1 MSKILS
7 GLRKNTTSKTIK
19 AAKDHIS
26 KASEVV
32 STLRSAFEKIKENSF
47 EEGLNKLNMVS
58 ELEHQADQIRRSIIL
73 EIAGSEI
80 EENVKEALMHL
91 IKNVDK
97 IANTANA
104 SARIFSQVPNKYFE
118 MLVKDDDS
126 ILKMLEK
133 SVEVTKLLLK
143 MVDELLGSGRD
154 IDRLNQ
160 SIQTI
165 EHECDIYLSNIYRRL
180 LNREGP
186 DVPTF
191 VAIQISAGLNYME
204 AISDAVEDTAD
215 YLKEIATIRK
225 T

>member
-7 GLRKNTTSKTIK
+7 GLKKATTSNTIK
-19 AAKDHIS
+19 AAKAHIV

-32 STLRSAFEKIKENSF
+32 MTLRSAFEKVKERNYDETLKKF
-47 EEGLNKLNMVS
+47 NAVS

-80 EENVKEALMHL
+80 EETVKEALMHL

-104 SARIFSQVPNKYFE
+104 SARIFAQVPSKYFD
-118 MLVKDDDS
+118 MLMKDDES

-133 SVEVTKLLLK
+133 SVDVTKLLLK
-143 MVDELLGSGRD
+143 MVDELLATGRD
-154 IDRLNQ
+154 IDKLNQ
-160 SIQTI
+160 SIQSI
-165 EHECDIYLSNIYRRL
+165 EHECDIHLSNIYRRL
-180 LNREGP
+180 LTMENLQ
-186 DVPTF
+186 VPAF

-204 AISDAVEDTAD
+204 AISDSVEDTAD
-215 YLKEIATIRK
+215 YIKEIATIRK

>member
-7 GLRKNTTSKTIK
+7 GLKKATTSNTIK
-19 AAKDHIS
+19 AAKAHVLKS
-26 KASEVV
+26 AEVV
-32 STLRSAFEKIKENSF
+32 MTLRAAFEKVKARSYDAALEKWNA
-47 EEGLNKLNMVS
+47 VS

-73 EIAGSEI
+73 EIASSEI

-104 SARIFSQVPNKYFE
+104 SARIFAQVPAKYFD
-118 MLVKDDDS
+118 MLVRDDDS
-126 ILKMLEK
+126 ILLMLEK
-133 SVEVTKLLLK
+133 SVEVTKLLVK
-143 MVDELLGSGRD
+143 MIDDLLGTGRE
-154 IDRLNQ
+154 IDKLNQ
-160 SIQTI
+160 SIQAI
-165 EHECDIYLSNIYRRL
+165 EHECDVYLSNIYRRL
-180 LNREGP
+180 LNIENP
-186 DVPTF
+186 QVPAF

-204 AISDAVEDTAD
+204 AISDSVEDTAD

>member
-19 AAKDHIS
+19 AAKDHMS

-32 STLRSAFEKIKENSF
+32 STLRSAFEKINLRAYD
-47 EEGLNKLNMVS
+47 EGLEKFNIVS

-73 EIAGSEI
+73 EIASSEI

-104 SARIFSQVPNKYFE
+104 SARIFAQVPTKYFE
-118 MLVKDDDS
+118 MLVKDDAS

-133 SVEVTKLLLK
+133 SVEVTKLLMR
-143 MVDELLGSGRD
+143 MVDELLASGKD
-154 IDRLNQ
+154 IDKFNQ
-160 SIQTI
+160 SIQSI
-165 EHECDIYLSNIYRRL
+165 EHECDVYLSNIYRRL
-180 LNREGP
+180 LNMDNP
-186 DVPTF
+186 NVPAF
-191 VAIQISAGLNYME
+191 IAIQISAGLNYME
-204 AISDAVEDTAD
+204 AISDSVEDTAD
-215 YLKEIATIRK
+215 YIKEIATIRK

>member
-7 GLRKNTTSKTIK
+7 GLRKSTTSNTIK
-19 AAKDHIS
+19 AAKAHIV
-26 KASEVV
+26 KCSEVV
-32 STLRSAFEKIKENSF
+32 LTLRSAFEKVNQKAHAEAIEKFNA
-47 EEGLNKLNMVS
+47 VS

-104 SARIFSQVPNKYFE
+104 SARIFSQVPSKYFD
-118 MLVKDDDS
+118 MLMGGDDS

-133 SVEVTKLLLK
+133 SVEVTRLLLK
-143 MVDELLGSGRD
+143 MVDELLGSGKD
-154 IDRLNQ
+154 IDKLNQ
-160 SIQTI
+160 SIQLI
-165 EHECDIYLSNIYRRL
+165 EHECDVHLSNIYRRL
-180 LNREGP
+180 LNMESP
-186 DVPTF
+186 NVPSF

-204 AISDAVEDTAD
+204 AISDSVEDTAD

-225 T
+225 S

>member
-7 GLRKNTTSKTIK
+7 GLKKATTGKTIK
-19 AAKDHIS
+19 AAKDHIT
-26 KASEVV
+26 KASESVMA
-32 STLRSAFEKIKENSF
+32 LRSAFEKVKEKAYDETLKKFNA
-47 EEGLNKLNMVS
+47 VS

-73 EIAGSEI
+73 EIATSEI

-104 SARIFSQVPNKYFE
+104 SARIFAQVPSKYFE
-118 MLVKDDDS
+118 ILMKDDDS

-133 SVEVTKLLLK
+133 SVDVTKLLLK
-143 MVDELLGSGRD
+143 MVDDLLGTGKE
-154 IDRLNQ
+154 IDKLNQ
-160 SIQTI
+160 SIQAI
-165 EHECDIYLSNIYRRL
+165 EHECDVYLSNIYRRL
-180 LNREGP
+180 LSMESP
-186 DVPTF
+186 QVPPF

-204 AISDAVEDTAD
+204 AISDSVEDTAD
-215 YLKEIATIRK
+215 YIKEIATIRK

>member
-7 GLRKNTTSKTIK
+7 GLKKATTSNTIK
-19 AAKDHIS
+19 AAKAHIVKS
-26 KASEVV
+26 SETVMA
-32 STLRSAFEKIKENSF
+32 LRSAFEKVKDKAYDEAFKKFNV
-47 EEGLNKLNMVS
+47 VS

-73 EIAGSEI
+73 EIASSEI

-104 SARIFSQVPNKYFE
+104 SARIFAQVPSKYFE
-118 MLVKDDDS
+118 MLMKDDDS

-133 SVEVTKLLLK
+133 SVETTKLLLR
-143 MVDELLGSGRD
+143 MVDELLATGKD
-154 IDRLNQ
+154 IDKLNQ
-160 SIQTI
+160 TIQST
-165 EHECDIYLSNIYRRL
+165 EHECDIHLSNIYRRL
-180 LNREGP
+180 LTMDNP
-186 DVPTF
+186 QVPAF

-204 AISDAVEDTAD
+204 AISDSVEDTAD